1 MDHSSCGL
9 FFPFSVF
16 NMCIGPNDSQSL
28 FLQFMNSHRRM
39 FLYRGFS
46 VSLVET
52 QDNKMND
59 LNEWTKTCESLLSC
73 QGDEEMRAC
82 GSGQL

>member
-1 MDHSSCGL
+1 M
-9 FFPFSVF
+9 
-16 NMCIGPNDSQSL
+16 
-28 FLQFMNSHRRM
+28 
-39 FLYRGFS
+39 
-46 VSLVET
+46 SLVET

-73 QGDEEMRAC
+73 QGEEEMRAC